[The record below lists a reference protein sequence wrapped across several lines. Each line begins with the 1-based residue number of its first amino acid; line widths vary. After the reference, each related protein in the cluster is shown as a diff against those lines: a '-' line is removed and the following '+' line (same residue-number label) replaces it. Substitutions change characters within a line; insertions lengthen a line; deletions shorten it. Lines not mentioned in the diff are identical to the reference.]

1 VDQDGGA
8 KRHHAS
14 GLQGLS
20 DEKLPRM
27 PLRRTGE
34 KCRETGKNEE
44 VQRQQLTTG
53 PQEAASR
60 LGWHGGYQLC
70 LINGHGV
77 GGTSRLRVRILT
89 NQQIIAIIVARRWLR
104 VIHA

>member
-1 VDQDGGA
+1 
-8 KRHHAS
+8 
-14 GLQGLS
+14 
-20 DEKLPRM
+20 
-27 PLRRTGE
+27 
-34 KCRETGKNEE
+34 
-44 VQRQQLTTG
+44 
-53 PQEAASR
+53 

>member
-1 VDQDGGA
+1 
-8 KRHHAS
+8 
-14 GLQGLS
+14 
-20 DEKLPRM
+20 M
-27 PLRRTGE
+27 PPRRTGE

-53 PQEAASR
+53 SQKTASR
-60 LGWHGGYQLC
+60 VGWRGGYQLG
-70 LINGHGV
+70 LINSRGV
-77 GGTSRLRVRILT
+77 GGTSRLGVRVLT